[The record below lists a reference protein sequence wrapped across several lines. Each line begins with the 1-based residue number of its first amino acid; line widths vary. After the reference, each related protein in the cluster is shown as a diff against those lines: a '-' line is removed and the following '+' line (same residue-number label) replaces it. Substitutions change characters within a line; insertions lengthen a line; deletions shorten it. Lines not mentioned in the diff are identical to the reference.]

1 VILVLSVPGLI
12 VLLLVWI
19 AWRKSARLS
28 RLRHGPRVEGKLVSM
43 RTGWSSRGTP
53 FRYARVRY
61 AVDGHEHE
69 VETYAAPG
77 VLYQPVAGDV
87 VPLRYDPKDPARAEI
102 EGNPGTAREWIA
114 LAATLGIAYL
124 AWVIAIALE

>member
-1 VILVLSVPGLI
+1 MILVLAVPGLI

-28 RLRHGPRVEGKLVSM
+28 RLKHGPRIEGRLVSM
-43 RTGWSSRGTP
+43 RTGSSSRGTP

-61 AVDGHEHE
+61 AVEGREHE
-69 VETYAAPG
+69 IETYVAPG
-77 VLYQPVAGDV
+77 ILYQPTPGDV
-87 VPLRYDPKDPARAEI
+87 VPLRYDPKDPARADV

-114 LAATLGIAYL
+114 LASTLAIAYL